1 METPSVVNEKYHRK
15 ITRRDWFKNNEAA
28 YFEVPIALLHVR
40 AKSHYARFFDIT
52 STNIHLIE
60 NACALL
66 QSPLIKPEHIA
77 AMEKEIETR
86 LSSAV
91 EEIEKNITI
100 GEQLAV
106 NNAVSLDAKYF
117 QEPLRVMARII
128 SPLSYEYLD
137 VIQKG
142 DRSMSILE
150 NLRLRAVITRV
161 HADQQI
167 NRVRHLLH
175 TIQHGAYQL
184 AIGLR
189 ARSRGV
195 PGAETA
201 TDGLSAATAEISSQ
215 LSAPAHS
222 QQPPQIADTEDG
234 VGAVARTDPQPR
246 LPREQAAPIA

>member
-1 METPSVVNEKYHRK
+1 MDTPSLVNEKYHRK

-28 YFEVPIALLHVR
+28 YFEVSISLLHVR
-40 AKSHYARFFDIT
+40 TKSHYARFFDIT

-77 AMEKEIETR
+77 AMEKKIETR

-91 EEIEKNITI
+91 DEIEKNITI
-100 GEQLAV
+100 GEQLAAD
-106 NNAVSLDAKYF
+106 NAVSLDAKYF

-137 VIQKG
+137 VIQKA
-142 DRSMSILE
+142 DRLMSILE

-175 TIQHGAYQL
+175 AIQHGAYQL

-189 ARSRGV
+189 ARSRGASV
-195 PGAETA
+195 GDASPDGLGIANAET
-201 TDGLSAATAEISSQ
+201 SSQ
-215 LSAPAHS
+215 HSADRHD
-222 QQPPQIADTEDG
+222 PQHLQVADTENDT
-234 VGAVARTDPQPR
+234 AANARADPQHR
-246 LPREQAAPIA
+246 LPREQAASVE